1 MTITIDKTVA
11 HSLKNIKYFL
21 SEYYKKKSLLNIS
34 FVFHIWYNM
43 SHPQLEIEESFVLV
57 FPPNCNTFTFQSHP
71 TSSPPPTPVLN
82 LLNHKK
88 VLPFH
93 QCI

>member
-34 FVFHIWYNM
+34 FVFYIWYNM
-43 SHPQLEIEESFVLV
+43 SHPQLETEESFVLIFSSDLLFPV
-57 FPPNCNTFTFQSHP
+57 FTVYEQWQQPRPD
-71 TSSPPPTPVLN
+71 
-82 LLNHKK
+82 
-88 VLPFH
+88 
-93 QCI
+93 